1 MLAIIEA
8 ALPYVISIGSVASI
22 GSMYAYIGHKVEYKT
37 PVAVTAITCAAIVTG
52 MISPQAE
59 QNVDYEVTVTYGD
72 KHAEK
77 VTENADEHVVKWT
90 PEFVSV
96 AKL

>member
-37 PVAVTAITCAAIVTG
+37 AKSAVHESSARSSTSFGKRRPTWWANDIKFTRTCSVTIP
-52 MISPQAE
+52 MR
-59 QNVDYEVTVTYGD
+59 
-72 KHAEK
+72 
-77 VTENADEHVVKWT
+77 
-90 PEFVSV
+90 
-96 AKL
+96 